1 MVKEHISVTYP
12 SHLKIFTDG
21 SVMDSL
27 DSGAAFVIPDMKL
40 QKSFYLGN
48 GYSIFTAELF
58 AIFMALQFIAD
69 LPIAIYSI
77 LFCVDSVSVLRA
89 LNNWNSRVR
98 RDLIFEIKHLI
109 HCISSKS
116 IGINFC
122 WVPSHCGFYWNEV
135 ADNLAKQGALRSEK
149 SICFSTLH
157 LSSSEI
163 NSLLTRSAFVEFQNN
178 KNSILSCPRNV
189 ASLIYKLRLNSWKT
203 KYSENISCIC
213 LGKISVHHIFF
224 ECPGVLKLMSRWKY
238 SF

>member
-1 MVKEHISVTYP
+1 M
-12 SHLKIFTDG
+12 IF
-21 SVMDSL
+21 
-27 DSGAAFVIPDMKL
+27 K
-40 QKSFYLGN
+40 
-48 GYSIFTAELF
+48 
-58 AIFMALQFIAD
+58 
-69 LPIAIYSI
+69 
-77 LFCVDSVSVLRA
+77 
-89 LNNWNSRVR
+89 
-98 RDLIFEIKHLI
+98 IKHLI

-163 NSLLTRSAFVEFQNN
+163 NSLLTKNAFVEFQNN

-224 ECPGVLKLMSRWKY
+224 ECPVVLKLMRDENIHFDKKVY
-238 SF
+238 SSQDILYSSDNFLVKLIQRILHSPVGKLL